1 MRGIGVLQTSLSEE
15 EISRDIKKIFD
26 DLDKQGYEFIH
37 TLEVI
42 PDDGGDGKRYLIHRD
57 YVGHE

>member
-42 PDDGGDGKRYLIHRD
+42 PNDGSSKPYFIHRD
-57 YVGHE
+57 SVGHE